1 MRRTLRCKIA
11 IPEDSKQLVLDSITR
26 YSCAC
31 NELVKIAT
39 ENELY
44 SRYKLHHAAYHSIRK
59 MYSLPS
65 QLTITAIWKV
75 VETLRASRKRR
86 KGTPSF
92 GKHASIRLNYPRNF
106 SFKYPHISFT
116 TLNGR
121 VTAIIIGA
129 ESRLLV
135 EIRNNQWE
143 ITESHLCYD
152 KARDT
157 FYFNLDVQKESPQ
170 AQEGINPIGVDLGIR
185 RIAVTSLGQFFSNKH
200 ILHTKHRYDFLKSK
214 LQSVGTKSA
223 KRHLKKLKDKI
234 RKFQRD
240 VNHVISKKL
249 VNTAQAIANSAIV
262 FEDLTY
268 IRETTKQKKDQRR
281 DHHTW
286 AFRELQTFTSYKAE
300 GIGVPVFFVDPK
312 STSHLCSRCGSTDVS
327 RKRLRFYCNE
337 CSFLLDADLNAAR
350 NIASRYTP
358 DAKAVCQPANCSTPD
373 ISGPKLWAN
382 PENCDPG

>member
-11 IPEDSKQLVLDSITR
+11 IPDDCRQLVLDTITR
-26 YSCAC
+26 YSSVC
-31 NELVKIAT
+31 NELINFAT
-39 ENELY
+39 KNKLY
-44 SRYKLHHAAYHSIRK
+44 SRYKLQHAAYHSIRK
-59 MYSLPS
+59 MYNLPS

-86 KGTPSF
+86 KCTPSF
-92 GKHASIRLNYPRNF
+92 SKYASIRLNYPRNF

-116 TLNGR
+116 TLEGR
-121 VTAIIIGA
+121 VTATIIGA
-129 ESRLLV
+129 ESKLLT

-157 FYFNLDVQKESPQ
+157 FYFNLSLQKESPQ
-170 AQEGINPIGVDLGIR
+170 TQEGINPIGVDLGIR

-200 ILHTKHRYDFLKSK
+200 ILHTKHRYDLLKSK

-223 KRHLKKLKDKI
+223 KRHLKKLKGKI

-268 IRETTKQKKDQRR
+268 IRQTTKQRKDQRR
-281 DHHTW
+281 DHHRW

-300 GIGVPVFFVDPK
+300 GIGIPVVLVDPRG
-312 STSHLCSRCGSTDVS
+312 TSHICSGCGSIDVS
-327 RKRLRFYCNE
+327 RKGLKFLCHNCNL
-337 CSFLLDADLNAAR
+337 LLDADLNASR
-350 NIASRYTP
+350 NIASRYILE
-358 DAKAVCQPANCSTPD
+358 AKVVCQPANRSTRYNGQS
-373 ISGPKLWAN
+373 SGLP
-382 PENCDPG
+382 